1 MLHLTQTMA
10 VFNEIII
17 QINKQLRKD
26 GNIMVTNAAYKIIK
40 KAVILRINRGE
51 DPVAV
56 IDSYPK
62 LSDTQRAQ
70 MLLELEEEG
79 YISSDGE

>member
-1 MLHLTQTMA
+1 
-10 VFNEIII
+10 
-17 QINKQLRKD
+17 
-26 GNIMVTNAAYKIIK
+26 MVTPSAYKIIK
-40 KAVILRINRGE
+40 KAVILRIKRGE
-51 DPVAV
+51 DAVDV

-79 YISSDGE
+79 YIGGE

>member
-1 MLHLTQTMA
+1 
-10 VFNEIII
+10 
-17 QINKQLRKD
+17 
-26 GNIMVTNAAYKIIK
+26 MVTPSAYKIIK
-40 KAVILRINRGE
+40 RAVILRINRGE
-51 DPVAV
+51 DPVEV

-79 YISSDGE
+79 YISDGE

>member
-1 MLHLTQTMA
+1 
-10 VFNEIII
+10 
-17 QINKQLRKD
+17 
-26 GNIMVTNAAYKIIK
+26 MVTPLAYKIIK
-40 KAVILRINRGE
+40 KAVILRIKHGE
-51 DPVAV
+51 DVVDV

-79 YISSDGE
+79 YITNDGE

>member
-1 MLHLTQTMA
+1 
-10 VFNEIII
+10 
-17 QINKQLRKD
+17 
-26 GNIMVTNAAYKIIK
+26 MVSNAAYKIIK
-40 KAVILRINRGE
+40 KAVILRIKHGE
-51 DPVAV
+51 NAVDV

-79 YISSDGE
+79 YISNDGE

>member
-1 MLHLTQTMA
+1 
-10 VFNEIII
+10 
-17 QINKQLRKD
+17 
-26 GNIMVTNAAYKIIK
+26 MVTPAAYKIIK

-51 DPVAV
+51 DTIEV

-79 YISSDGE
+79 YIINDGE